1 MRIGELAQR
10 TGTTPKAVRLYEARG
25 LMGAIARAGSYRDY
39 GEADVARVL
48 LIRRAQALGFRL
60 AQLGALPALDAAD
73 GWDAVGQL
81 IAERRTA
88 VAAERA
94 RLALLDAELAQLQLE
109 LQQCD
114 AQAAPASAAA
124 CAAPSDAPSSL
135 PSRPSRPAA
144 PARTTPP
151 RGFVARA

>member
-25 LMGAIARAGSYRDY
+25 LMGAVARAGSYRDY

-60 AQLGALPALDAAD
+60 AELGGLPALDSAT

-81 IAERRTA
+81 IADRRAA

-94 RLALLDAELAQLQLE
+94 RLATLDAELAQLERE

-114 AQAAPASAAA
+114 AQAVPASAAA
-124 CAAPSDAPSSL
+124 CAADPVTPLHTPSTT
-135 PSRPSRPAA
+135 PAT
-144 PARTTPP
+144 PARTMPP
-151 RGFVARA
+151 RGFVARV

>member
-1 MRIGELAQR
+1 MRIGELARR

-25 LMGAIARAGSYRDY
+25 LMGAVARAGSYRDY

-60 AQLGALPALDAAD
+60 AQLGALPALDAAG
-73 GWDAVGQL
+73 GWDAVGEL
-81 IAERRTA
+81 IAGRRAA

-114 AQAAPASAAA
+114 AQAVPARAAA
-124 CAAPSDAPSSL
+124 CAAETVSPPPAPSS
-135 PSRPSRPAA
+135 R
-144 PARTTPP
+144 PARTTAPP
-151 RGFVARA
+151 RGFVARV

>member
-25 LMGAIARAGSYRDY
+25 LMGAVARSGSYRDY

-60 AQLGALPALDAAD
+60 AELGGLPALDSAT

-81 IAERRTA
+81 IADRRAA

-94 RLALLDAELAQLQLE
+94 RLALLDAELAQLERE
-109 LQQCD
+109 LLQCD
-114 AQAAPASAAA
+114 AQAVPASAAA
-124 CAAPSDAPSSL
+124 CAVEPASPPPPPPSG
-135 PSRPSRPAA
+135 PATKS
-144 PARTTPP
+144 ARTNPP
-151 RGFVARA
+151 RGFVARV

>member
-25 LMGAIARAGSYRDY
+25 LMGAVARAGSYRDY

-60 AQLGALPALDAAD
+60 AQLGSLPALDSAT
-73 GWDAVGQL
+73 GWEEAGRL
-81 IAERRTA
+81 IAARRAA

-94 RLALLDAELAQLQLE
+94 RLAMLDGELAQLESE
-109 LQQCD
+109 LLHCD
-114 AQAAPASAAA
+114 AQAVPASAAA
-124 CAAPSDAPSSL
+124 CAAEPVSP
-135 PSRPSRPAA
+135 PSRPAA
-144 PARTTPP
+144 RPERTAPP
-151 RGFVARA
+151 RGFVARV